1 MDYKRLKTQAARHAK
16 RFEIPDNDL
25 IKMSEEFRYFI
36 SNREKY
42 KSGDLRC
49 EIQDISRLQHQH
61 WLIDRDWTDDEKKE
75 LGLSDDQ
82 TEFTKDEFN
91 KIFSDLGNLML
102 DFSKGIKSED

>member
-1 MDYKRLKTQAARHAK
+1 
-16 RFEIPDNDL
+16 
-25 IKMSEEFRYFI
+25 MSEEFRYFI

-49 EIQDISRLQHQH
+49 KIQDISRLQHQH